1 MAQSRKLLTVG
12 ALGVAAAALIATG
25 SGVTGAYFT
34 DSNSGVITG
43 DVGSIKLGG
52 QNLNLKFDNLLPG
65 VAQTVT
71 VPFSNSGTEAQDV
84 WLTFPVGSALHALN
98 NLGTY
103 GEVHVVNNVGQSV
116 FDSANLQDGRTRAD
130 GTNSCGGF
138 AQTVPAKDGCWPL
151 PAKIKVASN
160 VASGATSAATFTF
173 MYASKLTGSGGG
185 VFNTFPSVGR
195 GQEAFNTDLTPA
207 GTGLPFDVVAVQVG
221 QTP

>member
-1 MAQSRKLLTVG
+1 MARSRKFLAAG
-12 ALGVAAAALIATG
+12 AAGVAAVALIAAST
-25 SGVTGAYFT
+25 SVTGAYFT
-34 DSNSGVITG
+34 DSSSGVIKG
-43 DVGSIKLGG
+43 HVGSIKLGG
-52 QNLNLKFDNLLPG
+52 QDLNLTFDNLLPG

-116 FDSANLQDGRTRAD
+116 FDSANLQDGRTKAD
-130 GTNSCGGF
+130 GTNSCSGF
-138 AQTVPAKDGCWPL
+138 AQTVPATNGCWPL
-151 PAKIKVASN
+151 PAKVKVASN
-160 VASGATSAATFTF
+160 VASGATSSAKFTF

-185 VFNTFPSVGR
+185 VFNTFPSVAT
-195 GQEAFNTDLTPA
+195 GQEAFGADLTPV
-207 GTGLPFDVVAVQVG
+207 GNGLPFNVVAVQVG